1 MNEYVVYCLWS
12 LKFDKIYIGY
22 SGNLIERIKSHNS
35 LSTSG
40 YTLRY
45 RPWIVIHVEFF
56 NNKREAMIREKYLKT
71 SRGRAFVRQLIEA
84 YHEMFRYMAAFFRQV
99 RNQEKPNFTE

>member
-1 MNEYVVYCLWS
+1 MDEYVVYCLWS

-56 NNKREAMIREKYLKT
+56 NNKREAIIREKYLKS
-71 SRGRAFVRQLIEA
+71 SRGRAFVRQLIEVH
-84 YHEMFRYMAAFFRQV
+84 HEIFR
-99 RNQEKPNFTE
+99 